1 MFQKIQAI
9 FIKLVRGTEFGIRS
23 RWIWYLHYIGQYST
37 YLGPY
42 TNKLEFHSIQ
52 SSILDDFFS
61 HAAKFS
67 SFIFHL
73 GTNWSQSVI
82 FQTGM
87 KTNSF
92 FTHLQAGLYSNLTTR
107 LYNAKNIH
115 LRHQITGM
123 RKLVFLGV
131 LKLASGKNNAFAN
144 FSILK
149 LANTTLK

>member
-9 FIKLVRGTEFGIRS
+9 FIKLVRGTEFGIK
-23 RWIWYLHYIGQYST
+23 IWYLLCRFCWYLHNIEQYST

-92 FTHLQAGLYSNLTTR
+92 FTHLQAGLYSLTTIPLDR
-107 LYNAKNIH
+107 FFCKISSETFKVY
-115 LRHQITGM
+115 
-123 RKLVFLGV
+123 
-131 LKLASGKNNAFAN
+131 
-144 FSILK
+144 SILNYFRVI
-149 LANTTLK
+149 LL